1 MKFDYGG
8 SILIRTLVRTLHRHG
23 CHRDLADLFDIVKYR
38 VRKISGKLKERTP
51 TVYVTQIP
59 VVTNT
64 LTGRRKIYLF
74 PLFYG
79 EW

>member
-1 MKFDYGG
+1 MYTY
-8 SILIRTLVRTLHRHG
+8 I
-23 CHRDLADLFDIVKYR
+23 FDICKCQVKWLVFRIYLISIYLKVKYR